1 MCDIV
6 ETTFLMIKPDGVQRG
21 VIGEVIKR
29 IEKRGLRI
37 IALKMIQIDEETAS
51 EHYAEHKGKDF
62 YGPLLDYISSG
73 PVVCMAIKGN
83 SAVEM
88 VRKMVGKTDPIEAS
102 PGTIRGDFGI
112 EIGRNLVHA
121 ADSLD
126 SAKRELD
133 IFFDEDEYQD
143 YHRVV
148 EKWVYE

>member
-1 MCDIV
+1 M